1 MYVFLCYTI
10 FIYTPESQISQ
21 KVNAVE
27 PVKMEMEM
35 EEEESACC
43 WQFFRAKACHLDGNF
58 CEINIK
64 EKRNIDKYK
73 QGHKK
78 KKNKAENK

>member
-1 MYVFLCYTI
+1 
-10 FIYTPESQISQ
+10 
-21 KVNAVE
+21 
-27 PVKMEMEM
+27 MEMEM